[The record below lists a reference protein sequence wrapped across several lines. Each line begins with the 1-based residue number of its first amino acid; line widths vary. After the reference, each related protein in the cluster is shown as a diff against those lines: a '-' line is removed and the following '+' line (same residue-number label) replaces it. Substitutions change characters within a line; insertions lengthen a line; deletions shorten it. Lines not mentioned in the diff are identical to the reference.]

1 MTIISVLRGFL
12 GVCLIIGIAF
22 LFSNNK
28 RKVNWRLVATGLL
41 IQLIFAVFILHG
53 ENLKSRFSD
62 LGFFIHILNWS
73 GLILSAVAFLITR
86 KREKINWPLIWS
98 GLSVQLLFAAF
109 MIFGDPIKIWHFI
122 IGLPKGMVNWLGG
135 AVITLLD
142 FIKEGAFFV
151 FGALG
156 TPPAGEGSLGFFFA
170 FQVLPTIIF
179 FAALTGLLYY
189 LGILQMVVKGM
200 AYVMARLLGT
210 SGAESLSNTANI
222 FIGQTEA
229 PILVRPYIG
238 TMTKSE
244 LFTIMVGGMATVAG
258 GVMASYIQ
266 MLGQALAEAKGLSV
280 SAAQLQFAKHLL
292 TASVMAAPASIV
304 IAKIL
309 QPEIDTPKTLGTV
322 KIKVERDASN
332 VVEALANGASDGLKL
347 ALNVGAM
354 LIVFIAFIYLLN
366 FLLGEIGHIGGINE
380 WLTVKFGKPLS
391 MELILGIIL
400 KYLAIGIGVPAQDA
414 LNFGSLFGTKVVLNE
429 FVAYIGLADAIKAG
443 TMTAKG
449 TAMATFALCGFANFS
464 SIAIQLGGIAPM
476 APHRKTDIAA
486 LGLKAVFGGSL
497 VTLLTATL
505 AGVLMG

>member
-1 MTIISVLRGFL
+1 MTFISVLRGFL

-28 RKVNWRLVATGLL
+28 RKVNWRLVGIGLL
-41 IQLIFAVFILHG
+41 IQLTFAVFIMHS
-53 ENLKSRFSD
+53 ENIKSWFSG
-62 LGFFIHILNWS
+62 LGFINHILNWS
-73 GLILSAVAFLITR
+73 GLILAGAVYLITR
-86 KREKINWPLIWS
+86 KREKINWHLVLAGIS
-98 GLSVQLLFAAF
+98 AQVLFIAF
-109 MIFGDPIKIWHFI
+109 MIFGDPLKIWFFI
-122 IGLPKGMVNWLGG
+122 IGLPKAVVNWLGG

-156 TPPAGEGSLGFFFA
+156 TPPQGEGSLGFFFA

-189 LGILQMVVKGM
+189 LGILQLIVKGM
-200 AYVMARLLGT
+200 AYAMSRLLGT
-210 SGAESLSNTANI
+210 SGAESLSNTANV

-229 PILVRPYIG
+229 PILIRPYIG

-266 MLGQALAEAKGLSV
+266 MLGHAMAEAQGLQV
-280 SAAQLQFAKHLL
+280 SEAQLQFAKHLL

-304 IAKIL
+304 ISKIL
-309 QPEIDTPKTLGTV
+309 QPEVDTPKTLGTV
-322 KIKVERDASN
+322 KIKVDKGASN
-332 VVEALANGASDGLKL
+332 VIESLANGASDGLKL

-354 LIVFIAFIYLLN
+354 LIVFIAFIYLVN
-366 FLLGEIGHIGGINE
+366 FLLGSIGNIGGINE
-380 WLTVKFGKPLS
+380 YLMAKFDQKLS
-391 MELILGIIL
+391 MELILGFIL

-414 LNFGSLFGTKVVLNE
+414 LHFGSLFGTKVVLNE
-429 FVAYIGLADAIKAG
+429 FVAYIGLAEAIKAG

-476 APHRKTDIAA
+476 APNRKKDIAA

>member
-1 MTIISVLRGFL
+1 MTIISVFRGFL

-22 LFSNNK
+22 IFSNNK
-28 RKVNWRLVATGLL
+28 RKVNWRLVGIGLL
-41 IQLIFAVFILHG
+41 IQLIFAVFIIHS
-53 ENLKSRFSD
+53 ENIKSWFAG
-62 LGFFIHILNWS
+62 LGIILHILNWT
-73 GLILSAVAFLITR
+73 GLILAGAAFLITR
-86 KREKINWPLIWS
+86 KQNKINWPLVLS
-98 GLSVQLLFAAF
+98 GVSIQLLFILF
-109 MIFGDPIKIWHFI
+109 MIFGSPVKIWLFV
-122 IGLPKGMVNWLGG
+122 IGLPKGAVSWLGG
-135 AVITLLD
+135 AVISLLG
-142 FIKEGAFFV
+142 FIKEGAVFV

-156 TPPAGEGSLGFFFA
+156 TPPPQGGSLGFFFA

-179 FAALTGLLYY
+179 FAALTSVLYY
-189 LGILQMVVKGM
+189 LGILQTIVKGM
-200 AYVMARLLGT
+200 AYVMSRLLGT

-229 PILVRPYIG
+229 PILIRPYIG

-266 MLGQALAEAKGLSV
+266 MLGQALAEARGLPVSV
-280 SAAQLQFAKHLL
+280 AQLQFAKHLL

-304 IAKIL
+304 ISKIL
-309 QPEIDTPKTLGTV
+309 QPEVDTPKTLGTV
-322 KIKVERDASN
+322 KIKVEKGASN
-332 VVEALANGASDGLKL
+332 VIESLANGASDGLKL

-354 LIVFIAFIYLLN
+354 LIVFIAFIFLLN
-366 FLLGEIGHIGGINE
+366 FLLGEIGNIGGINE
-380 WLTVKFGKPLS
+380 WLTARFDKPLS
-391 MELILGIIL
+391 MELLLGIIL
-400 KYLAIGIGVPAQDA
+400 KYLAIGIGVPTQDA

-464 SIAIQLGGIAPM
+464 SIAIQLGGIAPL
-476 APHRKTDIAA
+476 APHRKKDIAA